1 MTPEE
6 LEERIKVIQAE
17 EERLLGALNQAYG
30 AELEC
35 RYWLQLMKG
44 AAESAPSEQRCTE
57 PQESGGSDMEVKYA
71 AV

>member
-44 AAESAPSEQRCTE
+44 AAESAPKIGRAH
-57 PQESGGSDMEVKYA
+57 V
-71 AV
+71 